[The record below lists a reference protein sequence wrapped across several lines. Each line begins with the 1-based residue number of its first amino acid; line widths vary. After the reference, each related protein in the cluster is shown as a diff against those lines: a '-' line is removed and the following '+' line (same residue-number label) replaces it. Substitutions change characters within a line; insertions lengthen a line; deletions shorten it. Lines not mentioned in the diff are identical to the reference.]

1 MKGVDRMARK
11 LIKKQERAIEQY
23 YNKTGSILIDKQTSE
38 QIANM
43 SWYETVYQDI
53 DRYIWD
59 YQSKIRYFEKK

>member
-1 MKGVDRMARK
+1 MARR

-23 YNKTGSILIDKQTSE
+23 YNKTGSIFIDKQTSE

-43 SWYETVYQDI
+43 SWYETVYQDM